1 MRTGFSFL
9 LPVIQIFIK
18 TKAHNKITDFWLVY
32 MVKVKEIMKRNV
44 ITVDPNLTVS
54 DAAKIMTNN
63 RIGSVIVIDKKMKPV
78 DIVTDD
84 DIVGLI
90 AAGGNPKK
98 VKIKDIP
105 TRRKLIS
112 ASPEEDI
119 LKVTK
124 LMIKTGIKRVPV
136 IKDGKLQGI
145 VSDKEILLTAPE
157 LLEIMSEKL
166 RTRVDRVTQP
176 DQVISGICENCEA
189 YSDELKNIGGRWL
202 CEDCR
207 G

>member
-1 MRTGFSFL
+1 
-9 LPVIQIFIK
+9 
-18 TKAHNKITDFWLVY
+18 

-44 ITVDPNLTVS
+44 ITIDPDLTVS

-63 RIGSVIVIDKKMKPV
+63 RIGSVIVIDKKMRPV

-90 AAGGNPKK
+90 ATGKNPKK

-112 ASPEEDI
+112 ALPEEDI
-119 LKVTK
+119 LRVTRR
-124 LMIKTGIKRVPV
+124 MIKSGVKRIPV
-136 IKDGKLQGI
+136 IKNGKLQGI

-157 LLEIMSEKL
+157 LLEVMSEKL
-166 RTRVDRVTQP
+166 MTRVDRVAQP

-189 YSDELKNIGGRWL
+189 YSDELRNIGGRWL

>member
-1 MRTGFSFL
+1 
-9 LPVIQIFIK
+9 
-18 TKAHNKITDFWLVY
+18 
-32 MVKVKEIMKRNV
+32 MVKIREIMKRNV
-44 ITVDPNLTVS
+44 ITIDPDLSVS

-63 RIGSVIVIDKKMKPV
+63 RIGSVIVIDKKMRPI

-84 DIVGLI
+84 DIVGMI
-90 AAGGNPKK
+90 AAGKNPRK

-112 ASPEEDI
+112 ASPDDDV
-119 LKVTK
+119 LKVTRR
-124 LMIKTGIKRVPV
+124 MIKSGVKRIPV
-136 IKDGKLQGI
+136 IKDGRLQGI

-166 RTRVDRVTQP
+166 MARVDRVAQP

-189 YSDELKNIGGRWL
+189 YSDELKSIGGRWL

>member
-1 MRTGFSFL
+1 
-9 LPVIQIFIK
+9 
-18 TKAHNKITDFWLVY
+18 
-32 MVKVKEIMKRNV
+32 MVKIREIMKRNV
-44 ITVDPNLTVS
+44 ITIDPDLSVS

-63 RIGSVIVIDKKMKPV
+63 RIGSVIVIDKNMRPI

-90 AAGGNPKK
+90 AAGKNPKK

-105 TRRKLIS
+105 TRRKLVR
-112 ASPEEDI
+112 ASPDDDV
-119 LKVTK
+119 LKVTRR
-124 LMIKTGIKRVPV
+124 MIKSGVKRIPV

-166 RTRVDRVTQP
+166 MARVDRVAQP

-189 YSDELKNIGGRWL
+189 YSDELRSIGGRWL